1 MSHSGLVR
9 LPAKEVGAFR
19 PSRVQIP
26 PSPRVMSPDICPHV
40 SGDFLYLGS
49 VFQQEAPRPLRYYR
63 ISANVCDRAKGGNM
77 PAALIRRQNRKAG
90 EIDTSKSASRYFR
103 LADVR
108 LFGGVAFLDL
118 CLGVALGFVAVS
130 MDANKVVVL
139 SVASGIALVI
149 GIYLFLVRSAP
160 FALTLLFSIALGTV
174 FGVFASVAVDD
185 TPGVEEIR
193 GVPEAIFA
201 AISVLGAYFIVL
213 FLVHRT
219 KSFAMRMLILFL
231 SGVAVYAIV
240 NFGFMLSGA
249 HLYATYAHPLE
260 FFSPVSIVTLLIL
273 SFILTRDSFAIQETE
288 REWRRREVAPM
299 VAFSLML
306 APIWI
311 FISFIR
317 ALLYMFNNSE
327 NIPGPYI

>member
-1 MSHSGLVR
+1 M
-9 LPAKEVGAFR
+9 
-19 PSRVQIP
+19 
-26 PSPRVMSPDICPHV
+26 
-40 SGDFLYLGS
+40 SGDFLCFRGS
-49 VFQQEAPRPLRYYR
+49 VFQQEALHPLRYYQS
-63 ISANVCDRAKGGNM
+63 SANDRDRAKEGNM

-90 EIDTSKSASRYFR
+90 EIDTSTLTSGYFQ

-118 CLGVALGFVAVS
+118 CLGVALGFAAVS

-139 SVASGIALVI
+139 AVASGIALVI
-149 GIYLFLVRSAP
+149 GMYLFFVRSAS
-160 FALTLLFSIALGTV
+160 FVLTLLFSVALGTV
-174 FGVFASVAVDD
+174 LGVFASIAVDD
-185 TPGVEEIR
+185 TAGVEEIR

-231 SGVAVYAIV
+231 SGAAVFAIV
-240 NFGFMLSGA
+240 NFGFMLNGA
-249 HLYATYAHPLE
+249 HLYTTYAHPLA

-273 SFILTRDSFAIQETE
+273 SLILARDSFAIQETE
-288 REWRRREVAPM
+288 REGRRREVAPM

-311 FISFIR
+311 FITFIR